1 MQALFINMDENQNN
15 SITFSGGLPHQSL
28 QKSVKQF
35 MESNKKSNYGSA
47 WNTPRGQNQKW
58 QLLVKVVCI
67 EFQQK
72 LLNIYAVN
80 GKVELQYL

>member
-1 MQALFINMDENQNN
+1 MDENQNN

-47 WNTPRGQNQKW
+47 WNTPRGQKSEVTTFGESCLYWISTKAFKYLCSKW
-58 QLLVKVVCI
+58 ESRITVFI
-67 EFQQK
+67 
-72 LLNIYAVN
+72 N
-80 GKVELQYL
+80 